1 MPLVN
6 LKSNLSQI
14 KETKSTPLKVGKT
27 GFGLPYVK
35 TIVDSE
41 KTPSPVEILHTDTT
55 SRTGRFPLAEYYAQ
69 AKGSGRL
76 SARQSSNLFF
86 KEPFIIRDIGDR
98 WGKYDSFGLG
108 DSKFGNTLEGV
119 LRFGAGLVDSIG
131 GAVLGRTPSEYV
143 GNAIAGLER
152 TGKFLLTPQGV
163 SFLAKQSAL
172 MQRNKQEFRTDARYG
187 LTSNLLKLSE
197 NPRKYNFLSL
207 GSLPGVTLI
216 NITRP
221 DPNLVVGPYL
231 NTIASLISDGALSL
245 AQSVG
250 SRIIGLGGA
259 AVDLVGGLVGGAL
272 SKLGGKFKI
281 PGRKIFSDI
290 NVPTPNLGVL
300 KAGAKQVH
308 EAAKRIADIGI
319 DAKSHISKKT
329 SLAIPNAKIL
339 SEVGVDKV
347 NMIPYGKRD
356 KSKPW
361 TIAAEYKG
369 KTEEELDF
377 IPFRFEDMS
386 GNLIV
391 FRAILSAITDTFTPN
406 YAEQKYIGRPDKV
419 YVYTG
424 TDRLVSFTFDIY
436 PKSDQELV
444 RLWEKMNYLAGLT
457 YPSWAPAAGGG
468 AGMVAPFCKLTIGDM
483 FKDTPGYISGLTY
496 TVQDTGTW
504 ETVFAKLPKYIQAQC
519 TFVYIGK
526 RLPSSTQKQYEVPWI
541 AEEKYSSRGSNSLV
555 NMLSG
560 TAVDLVGLGKQTED
574 AKQAIKAIKRI
585 PGF

>member
-14 KETKSTPLKVGKT
+14 KVTTPTPLKVGNKLVSST
-27 GFGLPYVK
+27 PYVRNV
-35 TIVDSE
+35 VDSE
-41 KTPSPVEILHTDTT
+41 KTPSPVEIFHSDTT

-86 KEPFIIRDIGDR
+86 KEPFVIRDIGDR

-108 DSKFGNTLEGV
+108 DSKFGNNIESV
-119 LRFGAGLVDSIG
+119 LRFGTGLVDSIG
-131 GAVLGRTPSEYV
+131 GAVLGRTPSDYI
-143 GNAIAGLER
+143 GSALGSLER
-152 TGKFLLTPQGV
+152 TGKFLLTTEGV
-163 SFLAKQSAL
+163 SFLAKQSVL
-172 MQRNKQEFRTDARYG
+172 MGRNKQEFRTDARYD
-187 LTSNLLKLSE
+187 LTSNLLNLTE
-197 NPRKYNFLSL
+197 NTRLYNPISL
-207 GSLPGVTLI
+207 ASLPGVTKI
-216 NITRP
+216 NINRP
-221 DPNLVVGPYL
+221 DPNLVISPYL
-231 NTIASLISDGALSL
+231 NTIASYISDGALSL
-245 AQSVG
+245 AQRATDIV
-250 SRIIGLGGA
+250 IGLGGTA
-259 AVDLVGGLVGGAL
+259 LNFVGGLIGEGL
-272 SKLGGKFKI
+272 SKFKI
-281 PGRKIFSDI
+281 NPKISGTPWKTDF
-290 NVPTPNLGVL
+290 NVPTPSLSALVEQAERFGKNASELFGKSLGD
-300 KAGAKQVH
+300 ARAK
-308 EAAKRIADIGI
+308 
-319 DAKSHISKKT
+319 ISKT
-329 SLAIPNAKIL
+329 TTLAIPNAKIL
-339 SEVGVDKV
+339 SEVGIDKV
-347 NMIPYGKRD
+347 NMIPYGDRD
-356 KSKPW
+356 RAKTSD
-361 TIAAEYKG
+361 G
-369 KTEEELDF
+369 KTEEEIDF

-391 FRAILSAITDTFTPN
+391 FRAILSAITDAFTPS

-504 ETVFAKLPKYIQAQC
+504 ETTFAKLPKYIQAQC

-541 AEEKYSSRGSNSLV
+541 AEEKYSTDATDPFRQN
-555 NMLSG
+555 
-560 TAVDLVGLGKQTED
+560 VDLLVSTLEEGKSLGKEAFST
-574 AKQAIKAIKRI
+574 IK
-585 PGF
+585 GLNFD